1 MRNGPASIW
10 QRFGSVNPTRK
21 VMVVEDQD
29 LTRKMLRIALES
41 EGHVVLEAP
50 DGATAR
56 RLFVEQRPDLV
67 LQDLRLPDVDGL
79 SLVRELRSVPGASE
93 VPMIALTG
101 FALELEERLFECA
114 DFNQVLTKPI
124 EPSLLNQV
132 VAAYLPTLK
141 LNGPKSG
148 PKRRILLV
156 DDSPAQLRAGRRQLI
171 DAGFEVSTAVNGAEA
186 FKLARQQIP
195 DGILT
200 DMIMPEMDGI
210 ELCQAIRADPSTAKI
225 PLVLISSFLERGD
238 QQLAQNIGANSL
250 VARSPGMKNELQQ
263 LLKSLDQGPPPVIGD
278 PSAPPQ
284 DEFLHRAISQ
294 LERQATLNLGLRQR
308 CALQSLLLS
317 VSASLSD
324 ALTTSQDIERAL
336 SDALAMVLDVSE
348 ICKGAIFL
356 TNSQDELRLIAGS
369 KFSDAEQEHLKSLPH
384 FQSALQRIL
393 ATGEVLKIPSSP
405 DFAAVAEELKT
416 HTQIASSLLVPLVSQ
431 GRRVGALLL
440 GATDRLIDA
449 EHWVAFART
458 IAAQIGQ
465 SVGLSRSIS
474 QWAATDARYR
484 TLMENAND
492 TILLLSKK
500 GVIVEAN
507 QRAEDLY
514 GRSRA
519 ELVGRHFTDFL
530 NPDSALAERERFKRL
545 EVDRR
550 LEAYNV
556 AIVKPDGTIAAADFS
571 ERLVELGTEEVVFA
585 AARDVTERT
594 RLELLTRAKEE
605 ADRASEFKSRFLANM
620 SHELRTPL
628 NAVIGFSELLDQE
641 LFGSLL
647 PRQKEYVQNIL
658 VSGQHLLS
666 LVNDVLD
673 ISKVEA
679 GRMELSREWTEL
691 ATVVESVDRILQSLA
706 KKKGVTLEL
715 GLPQGLPEGYIDPVR
730 IKQVLYNLLANGIKF
745 TPSGGTVKL
754 TAGSEGRHLT
764 LEIRDTGIGIREEDL
779 VRLFRP
785 FEQFG
790 TPPGQ
795 VCEGTGLGLAL
806 TRSLVELHGGTI
818 SVRSQPGEGTCFSV
832 SLPVLRGGPAEHFAE
847 GASGGTRDD
856 LVLVVDDDV
865 GHAELLS
872 GHLRSFGLSV
882 EVASNPEL
890 ALRLS
895 DELKPQA
902 IVLDLQLPGIDSGW
916 AMLSRLKNSPSTA
929 SIPVIVIS
937 VVDEPNRALY
947 LGAMDYLS
955 KPISRDKLARS
966 LEAIGIPLQRVDGTR
981 ILLVGNQK
989 GDFTKIENALR
1000 QGACDVR
1007 CAGSLTT
1014 EMLDEDANLD
1024 LAIVDLRDV
1033 TGQIPEA
1040 IEQILRRARPLPII
1054 GLVDSAQSPINPSRS
1069 DNLHLVPYSTAL
1081 RAQQLIRTIR
1091 STIDKRREQA
1101 ASQSGTSLPSR
1112 SSLLGHLKKAIWR
1125 ADQEHSSLAVICVET
1140 QLPREAAPDQWA
1152 ERLKPHVR
1160 PEDFVALASPN
1171 VVALVAPGVDSTNAG
1186 KLADRFTNVLQSALG
1201 GTTQGT
1207 HVVWYPADGPR
1218 AEDLLNRCAPATE
1231 IESCK

>member
-1 MRNGPASIW
+1 MDDRSGIPTGLCAPVVVLSSGYAHLAGQTEWDSVRNGPASIW

-171 DAGFEVSTAVNGAEA
+171 DAGFEVSTAGNGAEA
-186 FKLARQQIP
+186 FKLARQ
-195 DGILT
+195 
-200 DMIMPEMDGI
+200 
-210 ELCQAIRADPSTAKI
+210 
-225 PLVLISSFLERGD
+225 
-238 QQLAQNIGANSL
+238 
-250 VARSPGMKNELQQ
+250 
-263 LLKSLDQGPPPVIGD
+263 
-278 PSAPPQ
+278 
-284 DEFLHRAISQ
+284 H
-294 LERQATLNLGLRQR
+294 TLNLGLRQR

-679 GRMELSREWTEL
+679 GRMEVSREWTEL

-790 TPPGQ
+790 
-795 VCEGTGLGLAL
+795 
-806 TRSLVELHGGTI
+806 
-818 SVRSQPGEGTCFSV
+818 
-832 SLPVLRGGPAEHFAE
+832 
-847 GASGGTRDD
+847 
-856 LVLVVDDDV
+856 
-865 GHAELLS
+865 
-872 GHLRSFGLSV
+872 
-882 EVASNPEL
+882 
-890 ALRLS
+890 
-895 DELKPQA
+895 
-902 IVLDLQLPGIDSGW
+902 
-916 AMLSRLKNSPSTA
+916 
-929 SIPVIVIS
+929 
-937 VVDEPNRALY
+937 
-947 LGAMDYLS
+947 
-955 KPISRDKLARS
+955 
-966 LEAIGIPLQRVDGTR
+966 
-981 ILLVGNQK
+981 
-989 GDFTKIENALR
+989 
-1000 QGACDVR
+1000 
-1007 CAGSLTT
+1007 
-1014 EMLDEDANLD
+1014 
-1024 LAIVDLRDV
+1024 
-1033 TGQIPEA
+1033 
-1040 IEQILRRARPLPII
+1040 
-1054 GLVDSAQSPINPSRS
+1054 
-1069 DNLHLVPYSTAL
+1069 
-1081 RAQQLIRTIR
+1081 
-1091 STIDKRREQA
+1091 
-1101 ASQSGTSLPSR
+1101 
-1112 SSLLGHLKKAIWR
+1112 
-1125 ADQEHSSLAVICVET
+1125 
-1140 QLPREAAPDQWA
+1140 
-1152 ERLKPHVR
+1152 
-1160 PEDFVALASPN
+1160 
-1171 VVALVAPGVDSTNAG
+1171 
-1186 KLADRFTNVLQSALG
+1186 
-1201 GTTQGT
+1201 
-1207 HVVWYPADGPR
+1207 
-1218 AEDLLNRCAPATE
+1218 
-1231 IESCK
+1231 

>member
-1 MRNGPASIW
+1 
-10 QRFGSVNPTRK
+10 
-21 VMVVEDQD
+21 
-29 LTRKMLRIALES
+29 
-41 EGHVVLEAP
+41 
-50 DGATAR
+50 
-56 RLFVEQRPDLV
+56 VEQRPDLV
-67 LQDLRLPDVDGL
+67 LQDLRLPDIDGL

-101 FALELEERLFECA
+101 FASELEERLLQCA

-124 EPSLLNQV
+124 EPSLLSQV
-132 VAAYLPTLK
+132 VAAYLPTIK
-141 LNGPKSG
+141 PNGAKAG
-148 PKRRILLV
+148 PKRRILLA
-156 DDSPAQLRAGRRQLI
+156 DDSPAQLRAARRQLI

-186 FKLARQQIP
+186 LKLAREQVP

-210 ELCQAIRADPSTAKI
+210 ELCQAIRADPRTAKI

-250 VARSPGMKNELQQ
+250 VARSPGMKNELEQ
-263 LLKSLDQGPPPVIGD
+263 LLKSLDQGPPPATGD

-284 DEFLHRAISQ
+284 DAFLHRAISQ

-336 SDALAMVLDVSE
+336 RDALAMVLDVSE

-356 TNSQDELRLIAGS
+356 SNAQDELRLSACS

-384 FQSALQRIL
+384 FQNALQRIL

-405 DFAAVAEELKT
+405 DVAAVAEELKT
-416 HTQIASSLLVPLVSQ
+416 HSQIASSLLVPLVSQ
-431 GRRVGALLL
+431 GRRVGSLLL

-679 GRMELSREWTEL
+679 GRMELSREWTQL
-691 ATVVESVDRILQSLA
+691 ATVVETVDRILQSLA
-706 KKKGVTLEL
+706 KKKGVTLDL
-715 GLPQGLPEGYIDPVR
+715 GLPQSLPEGYVDPVR

-754 TAGSEGRHLT
+754 TAGAEGRYLT

-818 SVRSQPGEGTCFSV
+818 SVRSQPGEGTCFTV
-832 SLPVLRGGPAEHFAE
+832 SLPVLRGSTEHFAE
-847 GASGGTRDD
+847 AASGGTRDD
-856 LVLVVDDDV
+856 LVLVVDDEV

-929 SIPVIVIS
+929 GIPVIVIS

-981 ILLVGNQK
+981 ILLVGSQK
-989 GDFTKIENALR
+989 DDFTKIENALR

-1007 CAGSLTT
+1007 CAGSLTP
-1014 EMLDEDANLD
+1014 EVLGEDAHLD

-1033 TGQIPEA
+1033 AGQIPEA
-1040 IEQILRRARPLPII
+1040 IEQIAQRARPLPII
-1054 GLVDSAQSPINPSRS
+1054 GLVNSAQSLINASRG
-1069 DNLHLVPYSTAL
+1069 DNFQLVAYSTAL

-1091 STIDKRREQA
+1091 STLDKREEQA
-1101 ASQSGTSLPSR
+1101 ASERGTSLPSR

-1125 ADQEHSSLAVICVET
+1125 ADQEHRSLAVICVET
-1140 QLPREAAPDQWA
+1140 QLPREAGPDQWA

-1160 PEDFVALASPN
+1160 PEDFVALASPS

-1218 AEDLLNRCAPATE
+1218 AEDLLDRCAPAAE